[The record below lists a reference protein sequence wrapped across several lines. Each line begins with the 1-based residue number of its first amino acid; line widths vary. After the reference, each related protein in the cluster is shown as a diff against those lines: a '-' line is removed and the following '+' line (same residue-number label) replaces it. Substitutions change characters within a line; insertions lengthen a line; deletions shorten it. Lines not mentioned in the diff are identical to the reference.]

1 MISETKVKLYDNGA
15 LRRQYGPS
23 GLGCRRFRSQPAR
36 ACIETG
42 GRETGHGP
50 RGTWTVDRGARHLSK
65 GVALIVDKHLI
76 TACRAKSM
84 KSGFSYSLPTLGFLS
99 ILMLPLAGCD
109 DTMEPGA
116 VFKDCETCPEMVVVP
131 AGTFK
136 MGDVSGYFMG
146 YAREKPVHEV
156 KIDYSFAVGK
166 YEVTQ
171 AEWEDAAMGKNPSEF
186 KGRLR
191 PVENVSW
198 KDAKLF
204 VKMLSE
210 QTGKEYRLLSESE
223 WEYMARAGSTTKYPW
238 GDEIDSSKAN
248 YASERTAPVGSYST
262 NAFGVYDTA
271 GNVAER
277 VEDCWHEDYEDAP
290 TDGSAWLSAS
300 GGDCERRVLR
310 GGSWRNN
317 PRYVRSARRGGIY
330 ATYRVNGSGFR
341 IARTLSQ

>member
-1 MISETKVKLYDNGA
+1 
-15 LRRQYGPS
+15 
-23 GLGCRRFRSQPAR
+23 
-36 ACIETG
+36 
-42 GRETGHGP
+42 
-50 RGTWTVDRGARHLSK
+50 
-65 GVALIVDKHLI
+65 
-76 TACRAKSM
+76 
-84 KSGFSYSLPTLGFLS
+84 
-99 ILMLPLAGCD
+99 MLPLAGCD

-116 VFKDCETCPEMVVVP
+116 VFKDCKTCPEMVVIP
-131 AGTFK
+131 AGSFN
-136 MGDVSGYFMG
+136 MGDLSGKGEY
-146 YAREKPVHEV
+146 REKPVHEV
-156 KIDYSFAVGK
+156 KIGYSFAVGK

-171 AEWEDAAMGKNPSEF
+171 AEWEAVMSKNPSHF
-186 KGRLR
+186 KGARK

-198 KDAKLF
+198 DDAKSF
-204 VKMLSE
+204 VKKLSA

-248 YASERTAPVGSYST
+248 YASERTVPVGSYSA

-277 VEDCWHEDYEDAP
+277 VEDCWHETYEDAP

-341 IARTLSQ
+341 IARTLSR